1 MHFKIKAWLWN
12 LPSVACMHKGY
23 YTVIWIMFA
32 WAKTFKYIYIDNQK
46 LPRASGQFTRTCR
59 FFPHRIVIKQKFL
72 DKNVKYMTIT
82 WITKLSVKIILPL
95 KALRFY
101 MSPKQFDYCV
111 LTYLNK
117 FTQIT
122 TVPLLTRFQIICLVW
137 GEGHNNRKYD
147 NSCK

>member
-1 MHFKIKAWLWN
+1 
-12 LPSVACMHKGY
+12 
-23 YTVIWIMFA
+23 
-32 WAKTFKYIYIDNQK
+32 
-46 LPRASGQFTRTCR
+46 
-59 FFPHRIVIKQKFL
+59 
-72 DKNVKYMTIT
+72 MTIT

-122 TVPLLTRFQIICLVW
+122 TVQLLTRFQIICLVL

-147 NSCK
+147 TVTVANNI